1 MVSQGEV
8 ICFLASFVPKSRRW
22 KKLNYQAKKTTPR
35 LWAQGFSE
43 MIRNYGSL
51 LVPFS
56 FLGPAAKHLE
66 LAMGSLVI
74 PSAFSRSLP
83 FRAGSLHSCA
93 QLRLCRH
100 RTP

>member
-1 MVSQGEV
+1 MVSHGEV

-43 MIRNYGSL
+43 MIRNYGSSG
-51 LVPFS
+51 VPFS
-56 FLGPAAKHLE
+56 FSGHAAKDIE

-74 PSAFSRSLP
+74 SHAF
-83 FRAGSLHSCA
+83 
-93 QLRLCRH
+93 
-100 RTP
+100 